1 MPLISQKGI
10 AGLIVK
16 VLNFD
21 PTFNDN
27 EVLKTGKTDEDG
39 RFNLTYSPFS
49 YGIWMPEMNP
59 ELVVRIYNSDFRLLY
74 ETKEEKD
81 VTDEILEVE
90 DIAIHK
96 KNIEGWLVTNATL
109 NPAEGKPIAFS
120 TGNKI
125 EYLIDGDTMFPAI
138 TDAVVS
144 AQTSINLM
152 TLFFQVDD
160 PKSDDKK

>member
-1 MPLISQKGI
+1 MVNKGVKGRVVDATDPQKGI
-10 AGLIVK
+10 AGLVVK
-16 VLNFD
+16 VVNFD
-21 PTFNDN
+21 PAFNDN
-27 EVLKTGKTDEDG
+27 EVLKTGKTDENG

-74 ETKEEKD
+74 ETKEKKD

-90 DIAIHK
+90 EIAIHK
-96 KNIEGWLVTNATL
+96 NNIEGWLVTNATL
-109 NPAEGKPIAFS
+109 NPEKGEPVAFS
-120 TGNKI
+120 TGNRI

-144 AQTSINLM
+144 AKTSINLM
-152 TLFFQVDD
+152 TLFI
-160 PKSDDKK
+160 